1 MQTLRKQDGGQTK
14 CKSRKRQNLKCD
26 FYAPL
31 KVQVFY
37 QKSERE
43 REKHFFKLKR
53 QKIKFNKTFF
63 KKWAIPVLLFFIF
76 VFSTRLTVNKCSIKV
91 CQRLDL
97 NRGSPVSEV
106 TGLPLSYNHCPIK
119 QNFNPNFLFVT

>member
-31 KVQVFY
+31 KVQVFH

-43 REKHFFKLKR
+43 RETFFQIKR

-63 KKWAIPVLLFFIF
+63 KKMGNSRPPFLYLFSYSSF
-76 VFSTRLTVNKCSIKV
+76 
-91 CQRLDL
+91 QR
-97 NRGSPVSEV
+97 G
-106 TGLPLSYNHCPIK
+106 
-119 QNFNPNFLFVT
+119 